1 MLNQKMIKLF
11 EANEDTGFLTLK
23 KTEIDDATL
32 LQHLAIKP
40 TEINIIL
47 ARVVSFIKGDA
58 EKTKKDL
65 INDILEVLERS
76 AVAREFV
83 GIGVQSEY
91 RVYKGFPVR
100 KGDPYESM
108 QDPGSEMTLKP
119 SELFIGWTTD
129 AEKAREDS
137 IKYDAAKGEPI
148 GGLLVDVHVD
158 ISKVLFDINAVIR
171 TVKAKK
177 AIIDQYNQQAAPG
190 KSLSKTNSD
199 FLSNDAPIYHGMW
212 EIITTNKI
220 TTVRVMGKWT
230 WDTTTGQKKVKWTS
244 SQPQTTP
251 QQAQVKENIQKMF
264 ESVDLDLL
272 PENLT
277 PNDEIVDEGLMQG
290 IKNVFG
296 SIFGTTRMKNAK
308 KISYF
313 IKAHENEKQ
322 IYEKLREVFKL
333 MGNQAEKVKLMETKV
348 QEMNDLIAEE
358 RKQLDQI
365 KSDTQQ
371 KYKNQQDLRTPEEK
385 KADLLHQQATDIK
398 KGLTNPSQQTS
409 ANSDREKKAK
419 ILLGLGA

>member
-1 MLNQKMIKLF
+1 MLNQKMIRLF
-11 EANEDTGFLTLK
+11 EAHEDTGFLTLK

-58 EKTKKDL
+58 EKQKKEL

-83 GIGVQSEY
+83 GIGVQQEY
-91 RVYKGFPVR
+91 RLYKGFPVR

-108 QDPGSEMTLKP
+108 QDPGSEMNLKP
-119 SELFIGWTTD
+119 SELFIGWMTD
-129 AEKAREDS
+129 STKAREDS

-177 AIIDQYNQQAAPG
+177 AVLDQYNQQSAPG

-199 FLSNDAPIYHGMW
+199 FLANDAPIYHGMW
-212 EIITTNKI
+212 EIITTNKV
-220 TTVRVMGKWT
+220 TTVRVMDKWI
-230 WDTTTGQKKVKWTS
+230 WDAQKKVKWVST
-244 SQPQTTP
+244 QPTP

-264 ESVDLDLL
+264 ESVDLELIDSGTKD
-272 PENLT
+272 E
-277 PNDEIVDEGLMQG
+277 EIVDEGLMQG

-308 KISYF
+308 ITSYF
-313 IKAHENEKQ
+313 IKAYENEKD
-322 IYEKLREVFKL
+322 IYEKMMEFFTL
-333 MGNQAEKVKLMETKV
+333 MGNQVDKIEIMKNKIKETDD
-348 QEMNDLIAEE
+348 NIAEQTQ
-358 RKQLDQI
+358 KLQNI
-365 KSDTQQ
+365 KSDVQQ
-371 KYKNQQDLRTPEEK
+371 KYKDQQDTRTPGEQK
-385 KADLLHQQATDIK
+385 VGGLHQQVTDIK
-398 KGLTNPSQQTS
+398 KGLDAQAPKTEPSTKEPES
-409 ANSDREKKAK
+409 LMKRALSKARS
-419 ILLGLGA
+419 